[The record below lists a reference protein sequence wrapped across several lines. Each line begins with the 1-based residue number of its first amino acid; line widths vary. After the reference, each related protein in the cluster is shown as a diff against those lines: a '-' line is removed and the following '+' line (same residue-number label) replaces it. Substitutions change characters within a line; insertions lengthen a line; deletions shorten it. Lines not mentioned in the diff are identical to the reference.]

1 MVYGIISQA
10 HREQDNFEQLKE
22 IVKQPFLAFDP
33 SQTQEPPE
41 TDDASSP
48 YAALKEINQD
58 FWGWICIEG
67 TELDYPVMHTPKNMG
82 LIAAAFV
89 VEDAGGAT
97 LERLMTDAPVD
108 TMQQIDE
115 LAAYLRLPLLPD
127 AELAEQME
135 TDERE

>member
-1 MVYGIISQA
+1 MKRKNRLRSILLLVFSALFFISAYMVYGIISQA

-22 IVKQPFLAFDP
+22 IVKQPFLASDP

-67 TELDYPVMHTPKNMG
+67 TE
-82 LIAAAFV
+82 
-89 VEDAGGAT
+89 
-97 LERLMTDAPVD
+97 
-108 TMQQIDE
+108 
-115 LAAYLRLPLLPD
+115 
-127 AELAEQME
+127 
-135 TDERE
+135 